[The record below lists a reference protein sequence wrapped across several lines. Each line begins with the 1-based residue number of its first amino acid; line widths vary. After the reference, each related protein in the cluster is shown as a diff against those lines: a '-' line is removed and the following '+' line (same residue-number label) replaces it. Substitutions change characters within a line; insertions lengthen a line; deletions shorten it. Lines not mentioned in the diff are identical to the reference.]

1 MLWIFPVILALEDFF
16 VGMLCL
22 WRLMASSS
30 ENWSSLSILRSQT
43 LQVTDEKLSPWPS
56 EAAELTPADY
66 RLSCRLTANTLCCCH
81 HRVPSRECQLPI
93 SRLNPEP
100 SWAPAKSWTWWSSAW
115 QSGSQNH
122 LTLCVNLSENMVIQR
137 KTVFSFLV
145 IQVLVL
151 KSHETSWKIELNAA
165 KFWP

>member
-30 ENWSSLSILRSQT
+30 ENWSPLSIPRSQT

-115 QSGSQNH
+115 QSGSQNY
-122 LTLCVNLSENMVIQR
+122 LTLCVNLNENMVIQR
-137 KTVFSFLV
+137 KTVFSYQV
-145 IQVLVL
+145 IQMLVL
-151 KSHETSWKIELNAA
+151 KCHETSWKIELNAA